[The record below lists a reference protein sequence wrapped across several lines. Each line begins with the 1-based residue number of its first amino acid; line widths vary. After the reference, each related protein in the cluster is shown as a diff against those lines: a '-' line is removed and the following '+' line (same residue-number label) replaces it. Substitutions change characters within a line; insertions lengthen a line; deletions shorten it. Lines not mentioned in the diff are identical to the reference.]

1 MTLVLLFKFGIP
13 SFPSLLSLLVS
24 VRSPSHVW
32 LFATPS
38 TTAWQAFLSLRIS
51 QSLPKF
57 MSNASVMPSSHL
69 SLWCPPLF
77 SQSFPVSGFFPM
89 SHLFASGNQ
98 KSFSINPSN
107 EYSGLSSLKIEW
119 FDPLAVQGTLAS
131 HIFKVDACCYM
142 SFPGGTSGKEPAC
155 QCRRCKKVQS
165 PGWEVPKRGHGN
177 PLQHSSLGNPMDRGA
192 WQATVHRAAQRWT
205 WLKQFSM
212 QAHMLLYRL
221 NHFKRF

>member
-1 MTLVLLFKFGIP
+1 
-13 SFPSLLSLLVS
+13 
-24 VRSPSHVW
+24 
-32 LFATPS
+32 
-38 TTAWQAFLSLRIS
+38 
-51 QSLPKF
+51 
-57 MSNASVMPSSHL
+57 MSIALVMPSSHL
-69 SLWCPPLF
+69 ILWCPLLLL
-77 SQSFPVSGFFPM
+77 SSVFPSIRDFTNELAVCIRWSKYW
-89 SHLFASGNQ
+89 SS
-98 KSFSINPSN
+98 SFSLSPSN